1 MRTYSRD
8 IPPPGGRNDVMRAHV
23 VSAWTV
29 ATGLA
34 VAVAAAG
41 VASHGTVSKVAAASA
56 APAAMTCAQLGV
68 EAARVSKGG
77 TPELLTVRAPTMVKD
92 NRATYNA
99 TYKKKAG
106 EKAALLM
113 ACKGTGVWSDGTNT
127 ALILQ
132 LTVDAKGNQFVVYH
146 E

>member
-1 MRTYSRD
+1 MSR
-8 IPPPGGRNDVMRAHV
+8 HV
-23 VSAWTV
+23 KAVRIAT
-29 ATGLA
+29 TGLSVALAA
-34 VAVAAAG
+34 VALSSAGSMHTSHAAQ
-41 VASHGTVSKVAAASA
+41 V
-56 APAAMTCAQLGV
+56 PAAMSCAQLGV

-77 TPELLTVRAPTMVKD
+77 TPELLTVAAPTMVKD

-99 TYKKKAG
+99 AYPKKAP

-127 ALILQ
+127 ALVLQ
-132 LTVDAKGNQFVVYH
+132 LTVDAKGNQFVVYY

>member
-1 MRTYSRD
+1 
-8 IPPPGGRNDVMRAHV
+8 MRAHV

-41 VASHGTVSKVAAASA
+41 VASHGTVSTVAAAAA

-92 NRATYNA
+92 NRATY
-99 TYKKKAG
+99 TKKAG
-106 EKAALLM
+106 AKAALLM
-113 ACKGTGVWSDGTNT
+113 TCKGTGVWSDGTNT
-127 ALILQ
+127 ALTLQ
-132 LTVDAKGNQFVVYH
+132 LTVDAKGNQFVVYY